1 MPTPQQNNYMMGAG
15 NSRMGGA
22 VQGKAGG
29 SFMTSEDSCAA
40 ESNSS
45 SMQASITSSIRQ

>member
-1 MPTPQQNNYMMGAG
+1 MMGVNA
-15 NSRMGGA
+15 NSRMGQLGNGLG
-22 VQGKAGG
+22 GKTGG